1 MYTISG
7 GRRLYKYEDGKH
19 KLIKRD
25 EVFQSPTIV
34 VLIKPIKLK
43 RHSKSIFIE
52 KQLTFNQGVGDY
64 KLINSR
70 PRLEQIYIKL
80 LILAFTAMTIGYIL
94 TVIDDNTKL
103 DVSSYLILIFGGLWI
118 ILTIVFFIYRRYFI
132 SKYDQYA
139 RELIECSVS
148 K

>member
-25 EVFQSPTIV
+25 EVFQSPTII

>member
-25 EVFQSPTIV
+25 EVFQSPTII

-80 LILAFTAMTIGYIL
+80 LILTFTAMIIGYIL
-94 TVIDDNTKL
+94 TVIDDNTML
-103 DVSSYLILIFGGLWI
+103 DVSSYLILIFGGLGI
-118 ILTIVFFIYRRYFI
+118 ILIIVLFIYRRYFI

>member
-25 EVFQSPTIV
+25 EVFQSPTII

-94 TVIDDNTKL
+94 TVIDDNTNL

>member
-7 GRRLYKYEDGKH
+7 GRRLYRYEDGKH

-43 RHSKSIFIE
+43 RHSRSIFIE
-52 KQLTFNQGVGDY
+52 KQLTFNEGTGNY

-70 PRLEQIYIKL
+70 PRIEQIYITL
-80 LILAFTAMTIGYIL
+80 VILAFSTMTIGAIL
-94 TVIDDNTKL
+94 GIIDDNTKF
-103 DVSSYLILIFGGLWI
+103 DVSSNLILIFGGLWI